1 MFTLHLQVEL
11 THLCIAVI
19 MDDYNDISRCPL
31 VLPFPDGIERY
42 AYIMWAGWIADQQE
56 MDRICCESSQKCKQC
71 VAPKNRLHEA
81 HTVFASRDA

>member
-31 VLPFPDGIERY
+31 DLRFPDGIQRL
-42 AYIMWAGWIADQQE
+42 AYLMWAGWIADQQE
-56 MDRICCESSQKCKQC
+56 LE
-71 VAPKNRLHEA
+71 
-81 HTVFASRDA
+81 TVGQDLL